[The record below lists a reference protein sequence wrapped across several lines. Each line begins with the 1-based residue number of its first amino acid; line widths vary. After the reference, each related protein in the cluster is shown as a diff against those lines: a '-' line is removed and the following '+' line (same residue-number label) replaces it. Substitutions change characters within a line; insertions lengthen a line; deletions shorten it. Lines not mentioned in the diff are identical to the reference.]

1 MGEYISLH
9 TQTVKSDFSLGLNL
23 TAVGIESR
31 ARSFFAPLIAISN
44 GEDKTTAANEFT
56 RNYSSTGC
64 LVCDGMGEK
73 KKSGV
78 ERNENKS
85 LKIRISNTH
94 RIICEILGTDTYRR
108 THRVWCK
115 VYFGTE

>member
-1 MGEYISLH
+1 M
-9 TQTVKSDFSLGLNL
+9 
-23 TAVGIESR
+23 GIESR
-31 ARSFFAPLIAISN
+31 ARSFFALLIAISN
-44 GEDKTTAANEFT
+44 GEDKTTAANEFM

-64 LVCDGMGEK
+64 LVCDGMGE

-94 RIICEILGTDTYRR
+94 GIICEIFGTDTYRR
-108 THRVWCK
+108 THRVSFK